1 VQVRRIIRALPTPD
15 HDITMTAT
23 PRQWLYGL
31 VLATVAFKLWLSAV
45 FPVTGD
51 EAYFIY
57 WGVAPALGYY
67 DHPPMVGWLL
77 AGLLHLSDAPWWLRL
92 PVTIL
97 PAIISLLLYGALRRL
112 PGNDAEGRAAL
123 AAIGFLLVPIQVW
136 NIFIT
141 TDTPLVFWSFLS
153 GLSFWFAVRSQGSVA
168 MRWFAL
174 SGALL
179 GLAFLSKYFAV
190 LLGIT
195 YLAYMVVSPSGQRN
209 WKGLLVAFLAAM
221 PFVAV
226 NLAWNYENC
235 WANLMFNLYNRHDD
249 AGLSWKTPLLY
260 AVTVLYVLSPMALLG
275 LVRDRAWLGRFR
287 SEPSLRLLVMLG
299 GFPFLLFAMLSLVK
313 QIGLHWVLSFVPFFF
328 AACALLFDR
337 KALKRSAMVLGVFSA
352 VHIGAIA
359 VSAALP
365 MESWK
370 SSKLY
375 DGIVFHFHIADILEQ
390 IKPFE
395 GEYVIAADG
404 YSAAVTASY
413 YRGRV
418 MKGGA
423 AGGDEKAGRDPY
435 VFVFGEA
442 SSHARHDDLVTDFRR
457 LQGRNILV
465 LRKSPPQDADYRPY
479 FSSVE
484 YREFEIA
491 GARFHLVLGRGF
503 DYERYRSA
511 VLDKVRARYY
521 AMPRYLPVGHCVFC
535 ERYSDGKSCP
545 IR

>member
-1 VQVRRIIRALPTPD
+1 M
-15 HDITMTAT
+15 MTAT

-67 DHPPMVGWLL
+67 DHPPMVGWLV
-77 AGLLHLSDAPWWLRL
+77 AGLLHWSDAPWLLRL
-92 PVTIL
+92 PVTVL
-97 PAIISLLLYGALRRL
+97 PAFIALLLHAVLRRL
-112 PGNDAEGRAAL
+112 PGDDAEGRAAL

-153 GLSFWFAVRSQGSVA
+153 GLAFWMAVRMQGA
-168 MRWFAL
+168 AALRWYAL

-195 YLAYMVVSPSGQRN
+195 YLAYVVASPSGQRN
-209 WKGLLVAFLAAM
+209 WKGLFVAFVSAL
-221 PFVAV
+221 PFVAI

-260 AVTVLYVLSPMALLG
+260 VVTVLYVLSPIALLA
-275 LVRDRAWLGRFR
+275 LVRDRAWVGRFR

-299 GFPFLLFAMLSLVK
+299 GFPFLLFGVLSLVK

-328 AACALLFDR
+328 AAAALLFDR
-337 KALKRSAMVLGVFSA
+337 RILRRGAMLLGVFSV
-352 VHIGAIA
+352 VHVAAIL
-359 VSAALP
+359 VTAALP
-365 MESWK
+365 MENWK
-370 SSKLY
+370 SSRLY
-375 DGIVFHFHIADILEQ
+375 DGIVFHFRIADVLEQ
-390 IKPFE
+390 LKPYE
-395 GEYVIAADG
+395 GEYAIAADG

-413 YRGRV
+413 YRGRF
-418 MKGGA
+418 MPGA
-423 AGGDEKAGRDPY
+423 AGKVQATGTREPY

-457 LQGRNILV
+457 LAGQNILI

-484 YREFEIA
+484 YREFDIA

-503 DYERYRSA
+503 DYERYRVA

-521 AMPRYLPVGHCVFC
+521 AMPRYLPVGRCVFC
-535 ERYSDGKSCP
+535 ERYADGRSCP

>member
-1 VQVRRIIRALPTPD
+1 
-15 HDITMTAT
+15 MTAT
-23 PRQWLYGL
+23 PRQWLHGL

-77 AGLLHLSDAPWWLRL
+77 AGLLHLSDAPWLLRL
-92 PVTIL
+92 PVTVL
-97 PAIISLLLYGALRRL
+97 PAIIALVLYATLRRL
-112 PGNDAEGRAAL
+112 PGHDAEGRAAL

-153 GLSFWFAVRSQGSVA
+153 GVAFWMAVRAQGNAAS
-168 MRWFAL
+168 RWYAL

-190 LLGIT
+190 LLGVT
-195 YLAYMVVSPSGQRN
+195 YLAYMVVSPPAQRN
-209 WKGLLVAFLAAM
+209 WRGLLIALASAL
-221 PFVAV
+221 PFVAI

-249 AGLSWKTPLLY
+249 AGLSWKTPLVY
-260 AVTVLYVLSPMALLG
+260 AVTVLYVLSPVALLA
-275 LVRDRAWLGRFR
+275 LVRDRAWFGRLR
-287 SEPSLRLLVMLG
+287 SDPSLRVLAMLG

-328 AACALLFDR
+328 AAGALLFDGKVLR
-337 KALKRSAMVLGVFSA
+337 RAAVVLGVFSA
-352 VHIGAIA
+352 VHVA
-359 VSAALP
+359 VILVAAALP
-365 MESWK
+365 MENWK
-370 SSKLY
+370 SSRLY
-375 DGIVFHFHIADILEQ
+375 DGIVFHFRIADVLEQ
-390 IKPFE
+390 LKPYE
-395 GEYVIAADG
+395 GEYAIAADG

-413 YRGRV
+413 YRGRA
-418 MKGGA
+418 MAGDA
-423 AGGDEKAGRDPY
+423 ATAPVAAARDPY

-442 SSHARHDDLVTDFRR
+442 SSHARHDDLVTDFRP
-457 LQGRNILV
+457 LNGKNILI

-479 FSSVE
+479 FAAVD
-484 YREFEIA
+484 YRDFDIA

-503 DYERYRSA
+503 DYERYRAA

-535 ERYSDGKSCP
+535 ERYAEGRSCP